1 MSFER
6 GRSMNYKYRVHSM
19 FEHHRL
25 QDTVERP
32 RRCALLIALL
42 AAAASQT
49 ALAQTSSGSVVPAA
63 PAAQSSESDRKVDI
77 NEYIV
82 RGNTVLDARTIER
95 TVTPYL
101 GPQRKMKDIESAR
114 DALQAAYQQKGYQSV
129 YVDLPDQQVSG
140 GVVYLHVTET
150 KVGRVRVVGAEY
162 HSPLEVRD
170 RVPSLKEGQVPDFNR
185 AQAELGELNR
195 TAKRQVVPLVKQ
207 GALPGTMDVD
217 LKVEDRSPWR
227 FSASVNNDH
236 SADTEDL
243 RATLSVGHDDLWQRG
258 HIASLTF
265 FGAPQDLDQAKVWS
279 GSYTVPFQGTPWSLE
294 GSAYTSDSNVVTTGD
309 TNVLGK
315 GSAFGLKANYSLV
328 GTGNWF
334 HSLGFGVDVKDS
346 DEELR
351 LGAEGSSVP
360 LKYAPLTLSYA
371 GLQQTENDQL
381 SISLSATAGI
391 RNLLGYGSDSAEFDQ
406 KRYRA
411 NPSFLLFKAD
421 TNYTHTLE
429 GGSQWYARLAGQ
441 VTDSPLVSGEQ
452 FAAGGMYS
460 VRGYLSA
467 EAIGDFGVL
476 GSLEWRTAPLPL
488 WSSVLQDWR
497 WYAYLDAARLGLREP
512 LPEQQD
518 RFSLA
523 SFGIGSSVK
532 FGEHFFLRLDYAL
545 PLKEG
550 PNTDNDEPNLH
561 FNVGASY

>member
-1 MSFER
+1 
-6 GRSMNYKYRVHSM
+6 M
-19 FEHHRL
+19 FEFEKVQGAARRL
-25 QDTVERP
+25 
-32 RRCALLIALL
+32 RRRALL
-42 AAAASQT
+42 AA
-49 ALAQTSSGSVVPAA
+49 LLAA
-63 PAAQSSESDRKVDI
+63 PAAVQAQAVQPPARASESPSGDPAGVAQAAEDDRRVDI

-82 RGNTVLDARTIER
+82 RGNTVLDTRTIER

-101 GPQRKMKDIESAR
+101 GPQRKMKDIEAAR

-129 YVDLPDQQVSG
+129 YVDLPGQQVAG
-140 GVVYLHVTET
+140 GVVYLQVTET
-150 KVGRVRVVGAEY
+150 KVGRVRVVGAKY
-162 HSPLEVRD
+162 QSPLAVRD
-170 RVPSLKEGQVPDFNR
+170 QVPSLQEGQVPDFNR
-185 AQAELGELNR
+185 AQVELGELNR
-195 TAKRQVVPLVKQ
+195 TAKRQVMPLVKQ

-217 LKVEDRSPWR
+217 LKVEDKSPWR

-243 RATLSVGHDDLWQRG
+243 RATLSAGHDNLWQLG

-265 FGAPQDLDQAKVWS
+265 FGAPEDLDQAKVWS
-279 GSYTVPFQGTPWSLE
+279 GSYTAPFQGTPWSLE
-294 GSAYTSDSNVVTTGD
+294 GTAYTSDSNVVTSGD

-315 GSAFGLKANYSLV
+315 GSAVGLKLNYTV
-328 GTGNWF
+328 PNTGNWF
-334 HSLGFGVDVKDS
+334 HSFGFGIDFKDS

-351 LGAEGSSVP
+351 LGAEGDSVP
-360 LKYAPLTLSYA
+360 LKYAPLTLSYT
-371 GLQQTENDQL
+371 GFQQTENNQF
-381 SISLSATAGI
+381 SLGISATAGV
-391 RNLLGYGSDSAEFDQ
+391 RNLFGYGSGWEEFDQ
-406 KRYRA
+406 KRFQA
-411 NPSFLLFKAD
+411 SPSFLLLKAD
-421 TNYTHTLE
+421 ASFTHTLK

-441 VTDSPLVSGEQ
+441 ATDSPLVSGEQ

-476 GSLEWRTAPLPL
+476 GSVEWRTASLPL
-488 WSSVLQDWR
+488 WSSLLQDWR
-497 WYAYLDAARLGLREP
+497 WYAFVDAARLGLREP

-532 FGEHFFLRLDYAL
+532 FGEHFFLRVDYAL

>member
-1 MSFER
+1 
-6 GRSMNYKYRVHSM
+6 M
-19 FEHHRL
+19 FEPHKV
-25 QDTVERP
+25 QGAVKRP
-32 RRCALLIALL
+32 RRRALLIALL
-42 AAAASQT
+42 TAAVPQA
-49 ALAQTSSGSVVPAA
+49 ALAQTPPEPVTADSAAAA
-63 PAAQSSESDRKVDI
+63 PQAAESDRRVDI

-82 RGNTVLDARTIER
+82 RGNTVLDTRTIER

-101 GPQRKMKDIESAR
+101 GPQRRMKDIEAAR

-129 YVDLPDQQVSG
+129 YVDLPGQQVSG
-140 GVVYLHVTET
+140 GVVYLQVTET

-162 HSPLEVRD
+162 QSPLAVRD

-185 AQAELGELNR
+185 AQAELGELSR

-217 LKVEDRSPWR
+217 LKVEDQSPWR
-227 FSASVNNDH
+227 FSASLNNDH

-243 RATLSVGHDDLWQRG
+243 RATLSVGHDNLWQRG

-265 FGAPQDLDQAKVWS
+265 FSAPQDLDQAKVWS
-279 GSYTVPFQGTPWSLE
+279 GSYTAPFQDAPWSLE
-294 GSAYTSDSNVVTTGD
+294 GTAYTSDSNVVTTGD

-315 GSAFGLKANYSLV
+315 GSAVGLKINYSFA
-328 GTGNWF
+328 GASNWF
-334 HSLGFGVDVKDS
+334 HSLGFGVDAKDS

-351 LGAEGSSVP
+351 LGAEGDSVP

-371 GLQQTENDQL
+371 GFQQAENDQL

-391 RNLLGYGSDSAEFDQ
+391 RNLLGYGSDASEFDQ
-406 KRYRA
+406 KRFRA
-411 NPSFLLFKAD
+411 NPSFLLLKAD
-421 TNYTHTLE
+421 TNYTHTLK
-429 GGSQWYARLAGQ
+429 GGSQWYVRLAGQ
-441 VTDSPLVSGEQ
+441 ATDSPLVSGEQ

-467 EAIGDFGVL
+467 EAIGDFGML

-488 WSSVLQDWR
+488 WPSVLQDWR
-497 WYAYLDAARLGLREP
+497 WYAYLDAARLGLRKP

-532 FGEHFFLRLDYAL
+532 FGEHFFLRVDYAL

>member
-1 MSFER
+1 
-6 GRSMNYKYRVHSM
+6 M
-19 FEHHRL
+19 FEFEKVQGAARRL
-25 QDTVERP
+25 
-32 RRCALLIALL
+32 RRRALLVALLVALL
-42 AAAASQT
+42 A
-49 ALAQTSSGSVVPAA
+49 VPAA
-63 PAAQSSESDRKVDI
+63 VQAQAAAQASESPSGDPAGAAQTAQDDRQVDI

-101 GPQRKMKDIESAR
+101 GPQRKMKDIEAAR

-129 YVDLPDQQVSG
+129 YVDLPGQQVAG
-140 GVVYLHVTET
+140 GVVYLQVTET
-150 KVGRVRVVGAEY
+150 KVGRVRVVGAQY
-162 HSPLEVRD
+162 QSPLAVRD
-170 RVPSLKEGQVPDFNR
+170 RVPSLQEGQVPDFN
-185 AQAELGELNR
+185 QGQLELGELNR
-195 TAKRQVVPLVKQ
+195 TAKRQVMPLVKQ

-217 LKVEDRSPWR
+217 LKVEDKSPWR

-243 RATLSVGHDDLWQRG
+243 RATLSAGYDNLWQLG

-265 FGAPQDLDQAKVWS
+265 FGAPEDLDQAKVWS
-279 GSYTVPFQGTPWSLE
+279 GSYVAPFQGTPWSLE
-294 GSAYTSDSNVVTTGD
+294 GTAYTSDSTVVTSGD

-315 GSAFGLKANYSLV
+315 GSAVGLKLNYTV
-328 GTGNWF
+328 PNTGNWF
-334 HSLGFGVDVKDS
+334 HSFGFGIDFKDS

-351 LGAEGSSVP
+351 LGAEGDSVP
-360 LKYAPLTLSYA
+360 LKYAPLTLSYT
-371 GLQQTENDQL
+371 GFQQTENNQF
-381 SISLSATAGI
+381 SLGISATAGV
-391 RNLLGYGSDSAEFDQ
+391 RNLFGYGSGWEEFDQ
-406 KRYRA
+406 KRFQA
-411 NPSFLLFKAD
+411 SPSFLLLKAD
-421 TNYTHTLE
+421 ASFTHTLK

-441 VTDSPLVSGEQ
+441 ATDSPLVSGEQ

-476 GSLEWRTAPLPL
+476 GSVEWRTAPLPL
-488 WSSVLQDWR
+488 WSSLLQEWR
-497 WYAYLDAARLGLREP
+497 WYAFVDAARLGLREP

-532 FGEHFFLRLDYAL
+532 FGEHFFLRVDYAL

>member
-1 MSFER
+1 
-6 GRSMNYKYRVHSM
+6 M
-19 FEHHRL
+19 FEHHGE
-25 QDTVERP
+25 QGVVKP
-32 RRCALLIALL
+32 PHRCRSPIAWAAALL
-42 AAAASQT
+42 AASVPQA
-49 ALAQTSSGSVVPAA
+49 ALAQTPSAPVPLEQAGTAA
-63 PAAQSSESDRKVDI
+63 PAAAGERNVDI
-77 NEYIV
+77 NEYVV

-101 GPQRKMKDIESAR
+101 GPQRSMKDIEAAR
-114 DALQAAYQQKGYQSV
+114 DALQAAYQRKGYQSV
-129 YVDLPDQQVSG
+129 YVDLPDQQVSA
-140 GVVYLHVTET
+140 GVVFLHVTET

-170 RVPSLKEGQVPDFNR
+170 RVPSLQEGQVPDFNR

-217 LKVEDRSPWR
+217 LKVEDQSPWR

-243 RATLSVGHDDLWQRG
+243 RATLGVGHDDLWQRG
-258 HIASLTF
+258 HIASLTYF
-265 FGAPQDLDQAKVWS
+265 AAPQDLDQAQVWS
-279 GSYTVPFQGTPWSLE
+279 GSYTAPFQGTPWSLE

-315 GSAFGLKANYSLV
+315 GSALGLKLNRSL
-328 GTGNWF
+328 TGSGNGF
-334 HSLGFGVDVKDS
+334 HSLGFGIDVKDS

-371 GLQQTENDQL
+371 GVQQGENDQI
-381 SISLSATAGI
+381 SISLSATAGV
-391 RNLLGYGSDSAEFDQ
+391 RNLLGYGSDAAEFDQ

-421 TNYTHTLE
+421 GNYTHTRE
-429 GGSQWYARLAGQ
+429 GGSQWYLRLAGQ

-488 WSSVLQDWR
+488 WSSLLQDWR
-497 WYAYLDAARLGLREP
+497 WYAYFDAARLGLREP

-523 SFGIGSSVK
+523 SVGIGSSVR

-550 PNTDNDEPNLH
+550 ANTDNDAPNLH